1 MSGLSS
7 RSSAAPAFLALS
19 CVGFI
24 ASAPAYAADRP
35 AESAKVHA
43 ADDQEKQLNR
53 DEIVVNGKTV
63 PATTLESPK
72 ATRSLLDTTQT
83 VTIIGDQTIRKQ
95 NLLTLR
101 DVLQTIP
108 GITFGAGEGGG
119 GYGDSINLRGYSANN
134 DITIDGVRDSAQYS
148 RSETFNLQQVE
159 VYNGANSVF
168 GGGGSVGGTINLV
181 TKRPQAET
189 LTVVSGGVGTD
200 DYYRTTLDSNVRVS
214 DLVAVRLNAVAHKND
229 IPGRDVEN
237 NKRWAVA
244 PSLIVGV
251 TGPTSLTLQY
261 LHQEDE
267 NVPVY
272 GVPYYRSA
280 LYSGALPGV
289 DNSGYYGI
297 ANLDKQDITVDQA
310 TATVS
315 HRFSDKVSIRNL
327 SRWQRVQ
334 QDSLTS
340 APQGVFCLANNRTPT
355 GAACTASFT
364 APVIDGGVL
373 RPATAAA
380 PFVVTVQPGFFLG
393 NGPRG
398 FVRNQENQILYNQT
412 DLRAVFDTAGLEHT
426 LVVGASVSQEDYT
439 IVTGNTLRTATG
451 VTVVQSPIEL
461 ANPNTNYSDAFN
473 FIESGR
479 SQGSTSNAAVYAFDT
494 IKVIPQIEVNFGLR
508 YEHAKGTFRA
518 DTFSTAVTTPATLG
532 TYARGLNQTSDET
545 LFSYRGGINF
555 KPIETVSLYASYGN
569 ATTPTS
575 ATVRLGCGT
584 LINAPAGQLDPCDVK
599 PEKAVNYELGAK
611 ADLFSRKLQLT
622 AAVFRNERTN
632 YRVATNEPI
641 VTTLGV
647 NDGRS
652 RVDGIALGASGS
664 ISHAFSIF
672 ANYTYLKAKVIQS
685 VSNFCLAN
693 PGPVRTTVGTVTTTT
708 NPCGNSAAILDTQAG
723 QELTNTPKHS
733 GSLFTTYTLP
743 FGLQLGYGLTYQG
756 AFALNNSALATPLA
770 PTTVVTPVFHS
781 SDYLTHRAFLS
792 YTVGNGL
799 TAQLNVQNFTNE
811 KYYTGIRNN
820 GWATPGEARSVRL
833 TLFYSL

>member
-1 MSGLSS
+1 MSGFSS
-7 RSSAAPAFLALS
+7 RSSTAPAFLALS
-19 CVGFI
+19 CVGLI
-24 ASAPAYAADRP
+24 ASAPAYAADRS
-35 AESAKVHA
+35 ADSAKVHA
-43 ADDQEKQLNR
+43 ADDQDKQLER
-53 DEIVVNGKTV
+53 DEIVVNGKSV

-189 LTVVSGGVGTD
+189 LTVVSGGIGTD

-251 TGPTSLTLQY
+251 EGPTSLTLQY

-267 NVPVY
+267 NIPVY
-272 GVPYYRSA
+272 GVPYFRNA
-280 LYSGALPGV
+280 VNSGPLPGA
-289 DNSGYYGI
+289 DNAGYYGI

-315 HRFSDKVSIRNL
+315 HRFSDNVSIRNL
-327 SRWQRVQ
+327 SRWQRVK

-340 APQGVFCLANNRTPT
+340 APQGVFCLSTGFQPTPLNNMAVT
-355 GAACTASFT
+355 
-364 APVIDGGVL
+364 
-373 RPATAAA
+373 PATCPAAA
-380 PFVVTVQPGFFLG
+380 GTVAAQNVPGTYYPS
-393 NGPRG
+393 GPRG
-398 FVRNQENQILYNQT
+398 SVRNQENQILYNQT

-426 LVVGASVSQEDYT
+426 LVIGASFSQEDYS
-439 IVTGNTLRTATG
+439 IVSGNTLRNADGT
-451 VTVVQSPIEL
+451 TVPQVPINL
-461 ANPNTNYSDAFN
+461 ANPNTNYTGAFN
-473 FIESGR
+473 FIKSGN
-479 SQGSTSNAAVYAFDT
+479 SEGDTTNAAVYAFDT
-494 IKVIPQIEVNFGLR
+494 IKVIPQIEVNFGVR

-518 DTFSTAVTTPATLG
+518 DTFATAVTTPATLG
-532 TYARGLNQTSDET
+532 AYTRGLNQTSDET

-584 LINAPAGQLDPCDVK
+584 LISAPAGQLDPCDVK

-611 ADLFSRKLQLT
+611 ADLFARKLQLT

-632 YRVATNEPI
+632 YRVATNDPI

-652 RVDGIALGASGS
+652 RVDGIALGASGNVS
-664 ISHAFSIF
+664 KAFSIF
-672 ANYTYLKAKVIQS
+672 ANYTYLKAKILQS

-693 PGPVRTTVGTVTTTT
+693 PGPVGSTTIT
-708 NPCGNSAAILDTQAG
+708 NPCGNSVAIPDTQAG
-723 QELTNTPKHS
+723 QELANTPKHS
-733 GSLFTTYTLP
+733 GSLFSTYTLP

-756 AFALNNSALATPLA
+756 AFPLNQSALATPLA
-770 PTTVVTPVFHS
+770 PTAAVTPVFHS
-781 SDYLTHRAFLS
+781 ADYLIHRAFLS

-833 TLFYSL
+833 TLFYSM

>member
-1 MSGLSS
+1 MSGFSS

-24 ASAPAYAADRP
+24 ASAPAHAADRP
-35 AESAKVHA
+35 AEAAKLHA
-43 ADDQEKQLNR
+43 TDDQDKQLER
-53 DEIVVNGKTV
+53 DEIVVNGKNA

-189 LTVVSGGVGTD
+189 LTVVSGGVGSD
-200 DYYRTTLDSNVRVS
+200 DYYRTTIDSNVRVS

-229 IPGRDVEN
+229 IPGRDVEY

-251 TGPTSLTLQY
+251 EGPTSLTLQY

-272 GVPYYRSA
+272 GVPYFRNA
-280 LYSGALPGV
+280 VNNGPLPGA

-297 ANLDKQDITVDQA
+297 RNLDKQDITVDQA

-315 HRFSDKVSIRNL
+315 HSFSDKVSIRNL

-340 APQGVFCLANNRTPT
+340 APQGVFCLSTGFQPLPLTNVATTPLTCAATSAT
-355 GAACTASFT
+355 G
-364 APVIDGGVL
+364 PQNI
-373 RPATAAA
+373 
-380 PFVVTVQPGFFLG
+380 PGTYYPS
-393 NGPRG
+393 GPRG

-412 DLRAVFDTAGLEHT
+412 DLRSVFDTAGLEHT
-426 LVVGASVSQEDYT
+426 LVLGASFAQEDYT

-451 VTVVQSPIEL
+451 ATVAQPPINL
-461 ANPNTNYSDAFN
+461 ANPNTDYTGAFN
-473 FIESGR
+473 FIQAGR
-479 SQGSTSNAAVYAFDT
+479 SQGTTSNAAVYAFDT

-508 YEHAKGTFRA
+508 YEHAKGRFRA
-518 DTFSTAVTTPATLG
+518 DTFSVVPDATLG
-532 TYARGLNQTSDET
+532 TYTRGLNQTSDET

-569 ATTPTS
+569 STTPTS

-632 YRVATNEPI
+632 YRVATNDPI

-672 ANYTYLKAKVIQS
+672 ANYTYLKAKIIQS

-708 NPCGNSAAILDTQAG
+708 NACGNSAAILDTQAG
-723 QELTNTPKHS
+723 QALANTPKHS
-733 GSLFTTYTLP
+733 GSLFATYTLP

-756 AFALNNSALATPLA
+756 AFPLNQSALATPLA

-781 SDYLTHRAFLS
+781 ADYLTHRAFLS

-833 TLFYSL
+833 TLFYSM

>member
-1 MSGLSS
+1 MSGFSS

-24 ASAPAYAADRP
+24 ASASAHAADRP
-35 AESAKVHA
+35 AEAAKLHA
-43 ADDQEKQLNR
+43 TDDQNKQLER
-53 DEIVVNGKTV
+53 DEIVVNGKNA

-189 LTVVSGGVGTD
+189 LTVVSGGVGSD
-200 DYYRTTLDSNVRVS
+200 DYYRTTIDSNVRVS

-229 IPGRDVEN
+229 IPGRDVEY

-251 TGPTSLTLQY
+251 EGPTSLTLQY

-272 GVPYYRSA
+272 GVPYFRNA
-280 LYSGALPGV
+280 VNNGPLPGA

-297 ANLDKQDITVDQA
+297 RNLDKQDITVDQA

-315 HRFSDKVSIRNL
+315 HSFSDKVSIRNL

-340 APQGVFCLANNRTPT
+340 APQGVFCLSTGFQPLPLTNVATTPLTCAATSAT
-355 GAACTASFT
+355 G
-364 APVIDGGVL
+364 PQNI
-373 RPATAAA
+373 
-380 PFVVTVQPGFFLG
+380 PGTYYPS
-393 NGPRG
+393 GPRG

-412 DLRAVFDTAGLEHT
+412 DLRSVFDTAGLEHT
-426 LVVGASVSQEDYT
+426 LVLGASFAQEDYT

-451 VTVVQSPIEL
+451 ATVAQPPINL
-461 ANPNTNYSDAFN
+461 ANPNTDYTGAFN
-473 FIESGR
+473 FIQAGR
-479 SQGSTSNAAVYAFDT
+479 SQGTTSNAAVYAFDT

-508 YEHAKGTFRA
+508 YEHAKGRFRA
-518 DTFSTAVTTPATLG
+518 DTFSVVPDATLG
-532 TYARGLNQTSDET
+532 TYTRGLNQTSDET

-569 ATTPTS
+569 STTPTS

-632 YRVATNEPI
+632 YRVATNDPI

-672 ANYTYLKAKVIQS
+672 ANYTYLKAKIIQS

-708 NPCGNSAAILDTQAG
+708 NACGNSAAILDTQAG
-723 QELTNTPKHS
+723 QALANTPKHS
-733 GSLFTTYTLP
+733 GSLFATYTLP

-756 AFALNNSALATPLA
+756 AFPLNQSALATPLA

-781 SDYLTHRAFLS
+781 ADYLTHRAFLS

-833 TLFYSL
+833 TLFYSM

>member
-24 ASAPAYAADRP
+24 ASAPAYAADKP
-35 AESAKVHA
+35 VDAAKTHMV
-43 ADDQEKQLNR
+43 DDQEKQLNR

-189 LTVVSGGVGTD
+189 LMVVSGGVGTD

-267 NVPVY
+267 NIPVY
-272 GVPYYRSA
+272 GVPYFRNA
-280 LYSGALPGV
+280 VNSGPLPGA
-289 DNSGYYGI
+289 DNSAYYGI
-297 ANLDKQDITVDQA
+297 RNLDKQDITVDQA

-315 HRFSDKVSIRNL
+315 HSFSDKVSIRNL

-340 APQGVFCLANNRTPT
+340 APQAPNPNGFCLSTGFQPIATSNVSTTPL
-355 GAACTASFT
+355 ACT
-364 APVIDGGVL
+364 
-373 RPATAAA
+373 PA
-380 PFVVTVQPGFFLG
+380 QQLG
-393 NGPRG
+393 SYIPSGPRG

-412 DLRAVFDTAGLEHT
+412 DFRAVFDTAGLEHT
-426 LVVGASVSQEDYT
+426 LVLGASVSQEDYT
-439 IVTGNTLRTATG
+439 IVTGNTLRTADGT
-451 VTVVQSPIEL
+451 TVAQQPINL
-461 ANPNTNYSDAFN
+461 ANPNTDYTGAFN

-479 SQGSTSNAAVYAFDT
+479 SQGTTSNAAVYAFDT
-494 IKVIPQIEVNFGLR
+494 IKIIPQIEANFGLR

-518 DTFSTAVTTPATLG
+518 DTFSTAVTIPATLG
-532 TYARGLNQTSDET
+532 TYTRGLNQTSDET

-569 ATTPTS
+569 STTPTS

-584 LINAPAGQLDPCDVK
+584 LIGTPAIGGAGAGTVDPCDVQ
-599 PEKAVNYELGAK
+599 PEKAVNYEIGAK
-611 ADLFSRKLQLT
+611 ADLFGRKLQLT
-622 AAVFRNERTN
+622 AALFRNERTN
-632 YRVATNEPI
+632 YRVATNDPI

-647 NDGRS
+647 TDGRS

-664 ISHAFSIF
+664 VSKAWSIF
-672 ANYTYLKAKVIQS
+672 ANYTYLDGKVLQS
-685 VSNFCLAN
+685 VSNFCLDN
-693 PGPVRTTVGTVTTTT
+693 PGTRSTTVTTPTTITTTIT
-708 NPCGNSAAILDTQAG
+708 NPCGNSAAVLDPQKD
-723 QELTNTPKHS
+723 QQLTNTPKHS

-770 PTTVVTPVFHS
+770 PTVVTPVFHS
-781 SDYLTHRAFLS
+781 ADYLTHRAFLS

>member
-189 LTVVSGGVGTD
+189 LMVVSGGVGTD

-267 NVPVY
+267 NIPVY
-272 GVPYYRSA
+272 GVPYFRNA
-280 LYSGALPGV
+280 VNNGPLPGA
-289 DNSGYYGI
+289 DNSAYYGI
-297 ANLDKQDITVDQA
+297 RNLDKQDITVDQA

-315 HRFSDKVSIRNL
+315 HSFSDKVSIRNL

-340 APQGVFCLANNRTPT
+340 APQAPNPNGFCLSTGFQPIATSNVSTTPL
-355 GAACTASFT
+355 ACT
-364 APVIDGGVL
+364 
-373 RPATAAA
+373 PA
-380 PFVVTVQPGFFLG
+380 QQLG
-393 NGPRG
+393 SYIPSGPRG

-412 DLRAVFDTAGLEHT
+412 DFRAVFDTAGLEHT
-426 LVVGASVSQEDYT
+426 LVLGASVSQEDYT
-439 IVTGNTLRTATG
+439 IVTGNTLRTADGT
-451 VTVVQSPIEL
+451 TVAQQPINL
-461 ANPNTNYSDAFN
+461 ANPNTDYTGAFN

-479 SQGSTSNAAVYAFDT
+479 SQGTTSNAAVYAFDT
-494 IKVIPQIEVNFGLR
+494 IKIIPQIEANFGLR

-518 DTFSTAVTTPATLG
+518 DTFSTAVTIPATLG
-532 TYARGLNQTSDET
+532 TYTRGLNQTSDET

-569 ATTPTS
+569 STTPTS

-584 LINAPAGQLDPCDVK
+584 LIGTPAIGGAGAGTVDPCDVQ
-599 PEKAVNYELGAK
+599 PEKAVNYEIGAK
-611 ADLFSRKLQLT
+611 ADLFGRKLQLT
-622 AAVFRNERTN
+622 AALFRNERTN
-632 YRVATNEPI
+632 YRVATNDPI

-647 NDGRS
+647 TDGRS

-664 ISHAFSIF
+664 VSKAWSIF
-672 ANYTYLKAKVIQS
+672 ANYTYLDGKVLQS
-685 VSNFCLAN
+685 VSNFCLDN
-693 PGPVRTTVGTVTTTT
+693 PGTRSTTVTTPTTITTTIT
-708 NPCGNSAAILDTQAG
+708 NPCGNSAAVLDPQKD
-723 QELTNTPKHS
+723 QQLTNTPKHS
-733 GSLFTTYTLP
+733 GTLFTTYTLP

-781 SDYLTHRAFLS
+781 ADYLTHRAFLS

>member
-24 ASAPAYAADRP
+24 ASAPAYAADKP
-35 AESAKVHA
+35 ADA
-43 ADDQEKQLNR
+43 ARTHVVDDQDKLLVR
-53 DEIVVNGKTV
+53 DEIVVNGKSV

-229 IPGRDVEN
+229 IPGRDVEY

-251 TGPTSLTLQY
+251 EGPTSLTLQY

-267 NVPVY
+267 NIPVY
-272 GVPYYRSA
+272 GVPYFRNA
-280 LYSGALPGV
+280 VNDGPLPGA
-289 DNSGYYGI
+289 DNSAYYGI
-297 ANLDKQDITVDQA
+297 RNLDKQDITVDQA

-315 HRFSDKVSIRNL
+315 HSFSDKVSIRNL

-340 APQGVFCLANNRTPT
+340 APQGVFCLSTGFQPLPLTNVATTPLAC
-355 GAACTASFT
+355 AA
-364 APVIDGGVL
+364 GQ
-373 RPATAAA
+373 AT
-380 PFVVTVQPGFFLG
+380 PGTYYPS
-393 NGPRG
+393 GPRG

-412 DLRAVFDTAGLEHT
+412 DFRAVFDTAGLEHT
-426 LVVGASVSQEDYT
+426 LVVGASFAQEDYT
-439 IVTGNTLRTATG
+439 IVTGNTLRTANG
-451 VTVVQSPIEL
+451 ATVAQPPINL
-461 ANPNTNYSDAFN
+461 ANPNTDYTGAFN

-479 SQGSTSNAAVYAFDT
+479 SQGTTSNAAVYAFDT
-494 IKVIPQIEVNFGLR
+494 IKIIPQIEANFGLR

-518 DTFSTAVTTPATLG
+518 DTFSTAVTVPATLG
-532 TYARGLNQTSDET
+532 TYTRGLDQTSDET

-584 LINAPAGQLDPCDVK
+584 LISAPSGQLDPCDVK
-599 PEKAVNYELGAK
+599 PEKAVNYEIGAK
-611 ADLFSRKLQLT
+611 ADLFARKLQLT
-622 AAVFRNERTN
+622 AALFRNERTN
-632 YRVATNEPI
+632 YRVATNDPI

-652 RVDGIALGASGS
+652 RVDGIALGASGN
-664 ISHAFSIF
+664 ISRAFSIF
-672 ANYTYLKAKVIQS
+672 ANYTYLKAKILQS

-693 PGPVRTTVGTVTTTT
+693 PGPVGTTVGTTTTIT
-708 NPCGNSAAILDTQAG
+708 NPCGNSVAIPDTQAG
-723 QELTNTPKHS
+723 QELANTPKHS

-756 AFALNNSALATPLA
+756 AFALNQSALATPLA

-781 SDYLTHRAFLS
+781 ADYLTHRAFLS

>member
-1 MSGLSS
+1 MSGFSS

-35 AESAKVHA
+35 AEAAKVHA
-43 ADDQEKQLNR
+43 TDDQDKQLER
-53 DEIVVNGKTV
+53 DEIVVNGKNA

-189 LTVVSGGVGTD
+189 LTVVSGGVGSD
-200 DYYRTTLDSNVRVS
+200 DYYRTTIDSNVRVS

-229 IPGRDVEN
+229 IPGRDVEY

-251 TGPTSLTLQY
+251 EGPTSLTLQY

-272 GVPYYRSA
+272 GVPYFRNA
-280 LYSGALPGV
+280 VNNGPLPGA

-297 ANLDKQDITVDQA
+297 RNLDAQDITVDQA

-315 HRFSDKVSIRNL
+315 HSFSDKVSIRNL

-340 APQGVFCLANNRTPT
+340 APQGVFCLSTGFQPLPLTNVATTPLTCAATSAT
-355 GAACTASFT
+355 G
-364 APVIDGGVL
+364 PQNI
-373 RPATAAA
+373 
-380 PFVVTVQPGFFLG
+380 PGTYYPS
-393 NGPRG
+393 GPRG

-412 DLRAVFDTAGLEHT
+412 DLRSVFDTAGLEHT
-426 LVVGASVSQEDYT
+426 LVLGASFAQEDYT

-451 VTVVQSPIEL
+451 ATVAQLPINL
-461 ANPNTNYSDAFN
+461 ANPNTDYTGAFN
-473 FIESGR
+473 FIQAGR
-479 SQGSTSNAAVYAFDT
+479 SQGTTSNAAVYAFDT

-518 DTFSTAVTTPATLG
+518 DTFSVVPDATLG
-532 TYARGLNQTSDET
+532 TYTRGLNQTSDET

-632 YRVATNEPI
+632 YRVATNDPI

-672 ANYTYLKAKVIQS
+672 ANYTYLKAKIIQS

-708 NPCGNSAAILDTQAG
+708 NACGNSAAILDTQAG
-723 QELTNTPKHS
+723 QALANTPKHS
-733 GSLFTTYTLP
+733 GSLFATYTLP
-743 FGLQLGYGLTYQG
+743 FGLQVGYGLTYQG
-756 AFALNNSALATPLA
+756 AFPLNQSALATPLA

-781 SDYLTHRAFLS
+781 ADYVTHRAFLS

-820 GWATPGEARSVRL
+820 GWATPGESRSVRL
-833 TLFYSL
+833 TLFYSM

>member
-1 MSGLSS
+1 MSGPSS

-24 ASAPAYAADRP
+24 ASAPAYAADKP
-35 AESAKVHA
+35 VDAAKTHMV
-43 ADDQEKQLNR
+43 DDQEKQLNR

-168 GGGGSVGGTINLV
+168 GGGGSVGGTINLI

-229 IPGRDVEN
+229 IPGRDVES

-251 TGPTSLTLQY
+251 EGPTSLTLQY

-272 GVPYYRSA
+272 GVPYFRNA
-280 LYSGALPGV
+280 VNNGPLPGA
-289 DNSGYYGI
+289 DNSAYYGI
-297 ANLDKQDITVDQA
+297 RNLDKQDITVDQA

-315 HRFSDKVSIRNL
+315 HSFSDKVSIRNL

-340 APQGVFCLANNRTPT
+340 APQAPNPNGFCLSTGFQPIATSNVSTTPL
-355 GAACTASFT
+355 ACT
-364 APVIDGGVL
+364 
-373 RPATAAA
+373 PA
-380 PFVVTVQPGFFLG
+380 QQLG
-393 NGPRG
+393 SYIPSGPRG

-412 DLRAVFDTAGLEHT
+412 DFRAVFDTAGLEHT
-426 LVVGASVSQEDYT
+426 LVFGASVSQEDYT
-439 IVTGNTLRTATG
+439 IVTGNTLRTADGT
-451 VTVVQSPIEL
+451 TVAQQPINL
-461 ANPNTNYSDAFN
+461 ANPNTDYTGAFN

-479 SQGSTSNAAVYAFDT
+479 SQGTTSNAAVYAFDT
-494 IKVIPQIEVNFGLR
+494 IKIIPQIEANFGLR

-518 DTFSTAVTTPATLG
+518 DTFSTAVTVPATLG
-532 TYARGLNQTSDET
+532 TYTRGLNQTSDET

-584 LINAPAGQLDPCDVK
+584 LISAPSGQLDPCDVK
-599 PEKAVNYELGAK
+599 PEKAVNYEIGAK
-611 ADLFSRKLQLT
+611 ADLFARKLQLT

-632 YRVATNEPI
+632 YRVATNDPI

-652 RVDGIALGASGS
+652 RVDGIALGASGN
-664 ISHAFSIF
+664 ISRAFSIF
-672 ANYTYLKAKVIQS
+672 ANYTYLKAKILQS

-693 PGPVRTTVGTVTTTT
+693 PGPVSTTVGTTTTIT
-708 NPCGNSAAILDTQAG
+708 NPCGNSVAIPDTQAG
-723 QELTNTPKHS
+723 QQLTNTPKHS

-781 SDYLTHRAFLS
+781 ADYLTHRAFLS

-811 KYYTGIRNN
+811 KYYTSIRNN

>member
-1 MSGLSS
+1 MSGFSS

-24 ASAPAYAADRP
+24 ASASAHAADRP
-35 AESAKVHA
+35 AEAAKLHA
-43 ADDQEKQLNR
+43 TDDQDKQLER
-53 DEIVVNGKTV
+53 DEIVVNGKNA

-189 LTVVSGGVGTD
+189 LTVVSGGVGSD
-200 DYYRTTLDSNVRVS
+200 DYYRTTIDSNVRVS

-229 IPGRDVEN
+229 IPGRDVEY

-251 TGPTSLTLQY
+251 EGPTSLTLQY

-272 GVPYYRSA
+272 GVPYFRNA
-280 LYSGALPGV
+280 VNNGPLPGA

-297 ANLDKQDITVDQA
+297 RNLDKQDITVDQA

-315 HRFSDKVSIRNL
+315 HSFSDKVSIRNL

-340 APQGVFCLANNRTPT
+340 APQGVFCLSTGFQPLPLTNVATTPLTCAATSAT
-355 GAACTASFT
+355 G
-364 APVIDGGVL
+364 PQNI
-373 RPATAAA
+373 
-380 PFVVTVQPGFFLG
+380 PGTYYPS
-393 NGPRG
+393 GPRG

-412 DLRAVFDTAGLEHT
+412 DLRSVFDTAGLEHT
-426 LVVGASVSQEDYT
+426 LVLGASFAQEDYT

-451 VTVVQSPIEL
+451 ATVAQPPINL
-461 ANPNTNYSDAFN
+461 ANPNTDYTGAFN
-473 FIESGR
+473 FIQAGR
-479 SQGSTSNAAVYAFDT
+479 SQGTTSNAAVYAFDT

-508 YEHAKGTFRA
+508 YEHAKGRFRA
-518 DTFSTAVTTPATLG
+518 DTFSVVPDATLG
-532 TYARGLNQTSDET
+532 TYTRGLNQTSDET

-569 ATTPTS
+569 STTPTS

-632 YRVATNEPI
+632 YRVATNDPI

-672 ANYTYLKAKVIQS
+672 ANYTYLKAKIIQS

-708 NPCGNSAAILDTQAG
+708 NACGNSAAILDTQAG
-723 QELTNTPKHS
+723 QALANTPKHS
-733 GSLFTTYTLP
+733 GSLFATYTLP

-756 AFALNNSALATPLA
+756 AFPLNQSALATPLA

-781 SDYLTHRAFLS
+781 ADYLTHRAFLS

-833 TLFYSL
+833 TLFYSM

>member
-24 ASAPAYAADRP
+24 ASAPAYAADKP
-35 AESAKVHA
+35 ADA
-43 ADDQEKQLNR
+43 ARTHVVDDQDKLLVR
-53 DEIVVNGKTV
+53 DEIVVNGKSV

-229 IPGRDVEN
+229 IPGRDVEY

-251 TGPTSLTLQY
+251 EGPTSLTLQY

-267 NVPVY
+267 NTPVY
-272 GVPYYRSA
+272 GVPYFRNA
-280 LYSGALPGV
+280 VNDGPLPGA
-289 DNSGYYGI
+289 DNSAYYGI
-297 ANLDKQDITVDQA
+297 RNLDKQDITVDQA

-315 HRFSDKVSIRNL
+315 HSFSDKVSIRNL

-340 APQGVFCLANNRTPT
+340 APQGVFCLSTGFQPLPLTNVATTPLAC
-355 GAACTASFT
+355 AA
-364 APVIDGGVL
+364 GQ
-373 RPATAAA
+373 AT
-380 PFVVTVQPGFFLG
+380 PGTYYPS
-393 NGPRG
+393 GPRG

-412 DLRAVFDTAGLEHT
+412 DFRAVFDTAGLEHT
-426 LVVGASVSQEDYT
+426 MVLGASFAQEDYT
-439 IVTGNTLRTATG
+439 IVTGNTLRTANG
-451 VTVVQSPIEL
+451 ATVAQPPINL
-461 ANPNTNYSDAFN
+461 ANPNTDYTGAFN

-479 SQGSTSNAAVYAFDT
+479 SQGTTSNAAVYAFDT
-494 IKVIPQIEVNFGLR
+494 IKIIPQIEANFGLR

-518 DTFSTAVTTPATLG
+518 DTFSTAVTVPATLG
-532 TYARGLNQTSDET
+532 TYTRGLNQTSDET

-584 LINAPAGQLDPCDVK
+584 LISAPSGQLDPCDVK
-599 PEKAVNYELGAK
+599 PEKAVNYEIGAK
-611 ADLFSRKLQLT
+611 ADLFARKLQLT
-622 AAVFRNERTN
+622 AALFRNERTN
-632 YRVATNEPI
+632 YRVATNDPI

-652 RVDGIALGASGS
+652 RVDGIALGASGN
-664 ISHAFSIF
+664 ISRAFSIF
-672 ANYTYLKAKVIQS
+672 ANYTYLKAKILQS

-693 PGPVRTTVGTVTTTT
+693 PGPVSTTVGTTTTIT
-708 NPCGNSAAILDTQAG
+708 NPCGNSVAIPDTQAG
-723 QELTNTPKHS
+723 QELANTPKHS

-756 AFALNNSALATPLA
+756 AFALNQSALATPLA

-781 SDYLTHRAFLS
+781 ADYLTHRAFLS

>member
-1 MSGLSS
+1 MSGFSS

-24 ASAPAYAADRP
+24 ASAPAHAADRP
-35 AESAKVHA
+35 AEAAKVHA
-43 ADDQEKQLNR
+43 TDDQDKQLER
-53 DEIVVNGKTV
+53 DEIVVNGKNA

-189 LTVVSGGVGTD
+189 LTVVSGGVGSD
-200 DYYRTTLDSNVRVS
+200 DYYRTTIDSNVRVS

-229 IPGRDVEN
+229 IPGRDVEY

-251 TGPTSLTLQY
+251 EGPTSLTLQY

-272 GVPYYRSA
+272 GVPYFRNA
-280 LYSGALPGV
+280 VNNGPLPGA

-297 ANLDKQDITVDQA
+297 RNLDAQDITVDQA

-315 HRFSDKVSIRNL
+315 HSFSDKVSIRNL

-340 APQGVFCLANNRTPT
+340 APQGVFCLSTGFQPLPLTNVATTPLTCAATSAT
-355 GAACTASFT
+355 G
-364 APVIDGGVL
+364 PQNI
-373 RPATAAA
+373 
-380 PFVVTVQPGFFLG
+380 PGTYYPS
-393 NGPRG
+393 GPRG

-412 DLRAVFDTAGLEHT
+412 DLRSVFDTAGLEHT
-426 LVVGASVSQEDYT
+426 LVLGASFAQEDYT
-439 IVTGNTLRTATG
+439 IVTGNTLRTANG
-451 VTVVQSPIEL
+451 ATVAQPPINL
-461 ANPNTNYSDAFN
+461 ANPNTDYTGAFN
-473 FIESGR
+473 FIQAGR
-479 SQGSTSNAAVYAFDT
+479 SQGTTSNAAVYAFDT

-518 DTFSTAVTTPATLG
+518 DTFSVVPDATLG
-532 TYARGLNQTSDET
+532 TYTRGLNQTSDET

-632 YRVATNEPI
+632 YRVATNDPI

-672 ANYTYLKAKVIQS
+672 ANYTYLKAKIIQS

-708 NPCGNSAAILDTQAG
+708 NACGNSAAILDTQAG
-723 QELTNTPKHS
+723 QALANTPKHS
-733 GSLFTTYTLP
+733 GSLFATYTLP

-756 AFALNNSALATPLA
+756 AFPLNQSALATPLT

-781 SDYLTHRAFLS
+781 ADYLTHRAFLS

-833 TLFYSL
+833 TLFYSM

>member
-1 MSGLSS
+1 MSGFSS

-24 ASAPAYAADRP
+24 ASASAHAADRP
-35 AESAKVHA
+35 AEAAKLHA
-43 ADDQEKQLNR
+43 TDDQDKQLER
-53 DEIVVNGKTV
+53 DEIVVNGKNA

-189 LTVVSGGVGTD
+189 LTVVSGGVGSD
-200 DYYRTTLDSNVRVS
+200 DYYRTTIDSNVRVS

-229 IPGRDVEN
+229 IPGRDVEY

-251 TGPTSLTLQY
+251 EGSTSLTLQY

-272 GVPYYRSA
+272 GVPYFRNA
-280 LYSGALPGV
+280 VNNGPLPGA

-297 ANLDKQDITVDQA
+297 RNLDKQDITVDQA

-315 HRFSDKVSIRNL
+315 HSFSDKVSIRNL

-340 APQGVFCLANNRTPT
+340 APQGVFCLSTGFQPLPLTNVATTPLTCAATSAT
-355 GAACTASFT
+355 G
-364 APVIDGGVL
+364 PQNI
-373 RPATAAA
+373 
-380 PFVVTVQPGFFLG
+380 PGTYYPS
-393 NGPRG
+393 GPRG

-412 DLRAVFDTAGLEHT
+412 DLRSVFDTAGLEHT
-426 LVVGASVSQEDYT
+426 LVLGASFAQEDYT

-451 VTVVQSPIEL
+451 ATVAQPPINL
-461 ANPNTNYSDAFN
+461 ANPNTDYTGAFN
-473 FIESGR
+473 FIQAGR
-479 SQGSTSNAAVYAFDT
+479 SQGTTSNAAVYAFDT

-508 YEHAKGTFRA
+508 YEHAKGRFRA
-518 DTFSTAVTTPATLG
+518 DTFSVVPDATLG
-532 TYARGLNQTSDET
+532 TYTRGLNQTSDET

-569 ATTPTS
+569 STTPTS

-632 YRVATNEPI
+632 YRVATNDPI

-672 ANYTYLKAKVIQS
+672 ANYTYLKAKIIQS

-708 NPCGNSAAILDTQAG
+708 NACGNSAAILDTQAG
-723 QELTNTPKHS
+723 QALANTPKHS
-733 GSLFTTYTLP
+733 GSLFATYTLP

-756 AFALNNSALATPLA
+756 AFPLNQSALATPLA

-781 SDYLTHRAFLS
+781 ADYLTHRAFLS

-833 TLFYSL
+833 TLFYSM

>member
-1 MSGLSS
+1 MSGFSS

-24 ASAPAYAADRP
+24 ASAPAHAADRP
-35 AESAKVHA
+35 AEAAKVHA
-43 ADDQEKQLNR
+43 TDDQDKQLER
-53 DEIVVNGKTV
+53 DEIVVNGKNA

-189 LTVVSGGVGTD
+189 LTVVSGGVGSD
-200 DYYRTTLDSNVRVS
+200 DYYRTTIDSNVRVS

-229 IPGRDVEN
+229 IPGRDVEY

-251 TGPTSLTLQY
+251 EGPTSLTLQY

-272 GVPYYRSA
+272 GVPYFRNA
-280 LYSGALPGV
+280 VNNGPLPGA

-297 ANLDKQDITVDQA
+297 RNLDAQDITVDQA

-315 HRFSDKVSIRNL
+315 HSFSDKVSIRNL

-340 APQGVFCLANNRTPT
+340 APQGVFCLSTGFQPLPLTNVATTPLTCAATSAT
-355 GAACTASFT
+355 G
-364 APVIDGGVL
+364 PQNI
-373 RPATAAA
+373 
-380 PFVVTVQPGFFLG
+380 PGTYYPS
-393 NGPRG
+393 GPRG

-412 DLRAVFDTAGLEHT
+412 DLRSVFDTAGLEHT
-426 LVVGASVSQEDYT
+426 LVLGASFAQEDYT

-451 VTVVQSPIEL
+451 ATVAQPPINL
-461 ANPNTNYSDAFN
+461 ANPNTDYSGAFN
-473 FIESGR
+473 LIQAGR
-479 SQGSTSNAAVYAFDT
+479 SQGTTSNAAVYAFDT

-518 DTFSTAVTTPATLG
+518 DTFSVVPDATLG
-532 TYARGLNQTSDET
+532 TYTRGLNQTSDET

-632 YRVATNEPI
+632 YRVATNDPI

-672 ANYTYLKAKVIQS
+672 ANYTYLKAKIIQS

-708 NPCGNSAAILDTQAG
+708 NACGNSAAILDTQAG
-723 QELTNTPKHS
+723 QALANTPKHS
-733 GSLFTTYTLP
+733 GSLFATYTLP

-756 AFALNNSALATPLA
+756 AFPLNQSALATPLA
-770 PTTVVTPVFHS
+770 PTTVVTPVFDS
-781 SDYLTHRAFLS
+781 ADYLTHRAFLS

-833 TLFYSL
+833 TLFYSM

>member
-19 CVGFI
+19 CVGLI

-168 GGGGSVGGTINLV
+168 GGGGSVGGTINLI

-251 TGPTSLTLQY
+251 EGPTSLTLQY

-272 GVPYYRSA
+272 GVPYFRNA
-280 LYSGALPGV
+280 VNNGPLPGA
-289 DNSGYYGI
+289 DNSAYYGI
-297 ANLDKQDITVDQA
+297 RNLDKQDITVDQA

-315 HRFSDKVSIRNL
+315 HGFSDKVSIRNL

-340 APQGVFCLANNRTPT
+340 APQAPNPNGFCLSTGFQPIATSNVSTTPL
-355 GAACTASFT
+355 ACT
-364 APVIDGGVL
+364 
-373 RPATAAA
+373 PA
-380 PFVVTVQPGFFLG
+380 QQLG
-393 NGPRG
+393 SYIPSGPRG

-412 DLRAVFDTAGLEHT
+412 DLRSVFDTAGLEHT
-426 LVVGASVSQEDYT
+426 LVLGASVSQEDYT
-439 IVTGNTLRTATG
+439 IVTGNTLRTADGT
-451 VTVVQSPIEL
+451 TVAQQPINL
-461 ANPNTNYSDAFN
+461 ANPNTDYTGAFN

-479 SQGSTSNAAVYAFDT
+479 SQGTTSNAAVYAFDT
-494 IKVIPQIEVNFGLR
+494 IKIIPQIEANFGLR

-518 DTFSTAVTTPATLG
+518 DTFSTAVTIPATLG
-532 TYARGLNQTSDET
+532 TYTRGLNQTSDET

-569 ATTPTS
+569 STTPTS

-584 LINAPAGQLDPCDVK
+584 LIGTPAIGGAGAGTVDPCDVQ
-599 PEKAVNYELGAK
+599 PEKAVNYEIGAK
-611 ADLFSRKLQLT
+611 ADLFGRKLQLT
-622 AAVFRNERTN
+622 AALFRNERTN
-632 YRVATNEPI
+632 YRVATNDPI

-647 NDGRS
+647 TDGRS

-664 ISHAFSIF
+664 VSKAWSIF
-672 ANYTYLKAKVIQS
+672 ANYTYLDGKVLQS
-685 VSNFCLAN
+685 VSNFCLDN
-693 PGPVRTTVGTVTTTT
+693 PGTRSTTVTTPTTITTTIT
-708 NPCGNSAAILDTQAG
+708 NPCGNSAAVLDPQKD
-723 QELTNTPKHS
+723 QQLTNTPKHS

-781 SDYLTHRAFLS
+781 ADYLTHRAFLS

-799 TAQLNVQNFTNE
+799 TAQLNVQNFTND

-820 GWATPGEARSVRL
+820 GWATPGEARSARL

>member
-1 MSGLSS
+1 MSGPSS

-214 DLVAVRLNAVAHKND
+214 DLVAVRLNAVAHMND

-251 TGPTSLTLQY
+251 EGPTSLTLQY

-272 GVPYYRSA
+272 GVPYFRNA
-280 LYSGALPGV
+280 VNNGPLPGA
-289 DNSGYYGI
+289 DNSAYYGI
-297 ANLDKQDITVDQA
+297 RNLDKQDITVDQA

-315 HRFSDKVSIRNL
+315 HSFSDKVSIRNL

-340 APQGVFCLANNRTPT
+340 APQGVFCLSTGFQPLPLTNVATTPLT
-355 GAACTASFT
+355 CAA
-364 APVIDGGVL
+364 GQ
-373 RPATAAA
+373 AT
-380 PFVVTVQPGFFLG
+380 PGSYYPS
-393 NGPRG
+393 GPRG

-412 DLRAVFDTAGLEHT
+412 DLRSVLDTAGLEHT
-426 LVVGASVSQEDYT
+426 LVLGASVSQEDYT

-451 VTVVQSPIEL
+451 ATVAQPPINL
-461 ANPNTNYSDAFN
+461 ANPNTDYTGPFN
-473 FIESGR
+473 FVQAGR
-479 SQGSTSNAAVYAFDT
+479 SQGTTSNAAVYAFDT

-508 YEHAKGTFRA
+508 YEHAKGRFRA
-518 DTFSTAVTTPATLG
+518 DTFSVVPDATLG
-532 TYARGLNQTSDET
+532 NYTRGLNQTSDET

-632 YRVATNEPI
+632 YRVATNDPI

-672 ANYTYLKAKVIQS
+672 ANYTYLKAKIIQS

-708 NPCGNSAAILDTQAG
+708 NPCGNSAAIPDAQAG
-723 QELTNTPKHS
+723 QALGNTPKHS
-733 GSLFTTYTLP
+733 GSLFATYTLP

-756 AFALNNSALATPLA
+756 AFPLNQSALATPLA
-770 PTTVVTPVFHS
+770 PTMAVTPVFNS
-781 SDYLTHRAFLS
+781 ADYLTHRAFLS

-833 TLFYSL
+833 TLFYSM

>member
-24 ASAPAYAADRP
+24 ASAPAYAADKP
-35 AESAKVHA
+35 VDAAKTHMV
-43 ADDQEKQLNR
+43 DDQEKQLNR

-251 TGPTSLTLQY
+251 EGPTSLTLQY

-272 GVPYYRSA
+272 GVPYFRNA
-280 LYSGALPGV
+280 VNNGPLPGA
-289 DNSGYYGI
+289 DNSAYYGI
-297 ANLDKQDITVDQA
+297 RNLDKQDITVDQA

-315 HRFSDKVSIRNL
+315 HSFSDKVSIRNL

-340 APQGVFCLANNRTPT
+340 APQAPNPNGFCLSTGFQPIATSNVSTTPL
-355 GAACTASFT
+355 ACT
-364 APVIDGGVL
+364 
-373 RPATAAA
+373 PA
-380 PFVVTVQPGFFLG
+380 QQLG
-393 NGPRG
+393 SYIPSGPRG

-412 DLRAVFDTAGLEHT
+412 DFRAVFDTAGLEHT
-426 LVVGASVSQEDYT
+426 LVFGASVSQEDYT
-439 IVTGNTLRTATG
+439 IVTGNTLRTADGT
-451 VTVVQSPIEL
+451 TVAQQPINL
-461 ANPNTNYSDAFN
+461 ANPNTDYTGAFN

-479 SQGSTSNAAVYAFDT
+479 SQGTTSNAAVYAFDT
-494 IKVIPQIEVNFGLR
+494 IKIIPQIEANFGLR

-518 DTFSTAVTTPATLG
+518 DTFSTAVTVPATLG
-532 TYARGLNQTSDET
+532 TYTRGLNQTSDET

-584 LINAPAGQLDPCDVK
+584 LISAPSGQLDPCDVK
-599 PEKAVNYELGAK
+599 PEKAVNYEIGAK
-611 ADLFSRKLQLT
+611 ADLFARKLQLT

-632 YRVATNEPI
+632 YRVATNDPI

-652 RVDGIALGASGS
+652 RVDGIALGASGN
-664 ISHAFSIF
+664 ISRAFSIF
-672 ANYTYLKAKVIQS
+672 ANYTYLKAKILQS

-693 PGPVRTTVGTVTTTT
+693 PGPVSTTVGTTTTIT
-708 NPCGNSAAILDTQAG
+708 NPCGNSVAIPDTQAG
-723 QELTNTPKHS
+723 QQLTNTPKHS

-781 SDYLTHRAFLS
+781 ADYLTHRAFLS

-811 KYYTGIRNN
+811 KYYTSIRNN

>member
-1 MSGLSS
+1 MSGPSS

-53 DEIVVNGKTV
+53 NEIVVNGKTV

-189 LTVVSGGVGTD
+189 LMVVSGGVGTD

-267 NVPVY
+267 NIPVY
-272 GVPYYRSA
+272 GVPYFRNA
-280 LYSGALPGV
+280 VNNGPLPGA
-289 DNSGYYGI
+289 DNSAYYGI
-297 ANLDKQDITVDQA
+297 RNLDKQDITVDQA

-315 HRFSDKVSIRNL
+315 HSFSDKVSIRNL

-340 APQGVFCLANNRTPT
+340 APQAPNPNGFCLSTGFQPIATSNVSTTPL
-355 GAACTASFT
+355 ACT
-364 APVIDGGVL
+364 
-373 RPATAAA
+373 PA
-380 PFVVTVQPGFFLG
+380 QQLG
-393 NGPRG
+393 SYIPSGPRG

-412 DLRAVFDTAGLEHT
+412 DFRAVFDTAGLEHT
-426 LVVGASVSQEDYT
+426 LVLGASVSQEDYT
-439 IVTGNTLRTATG
+439 IVTGNTLRTADGT
-451 VTVVQSPIEL
+451 TVAQQPINL
-461 ANPNTNYSDAFN
+461 ANPNTDYTGAFN

-479 SQGSTSNAAVYAFDT
+479 SQGTTSNAAVYAFDT
-494 IKVIPQIEVNFGLR
+494 IKIIPQIEANFGLR

-518 DTFSTAVTTPATLG
+518 DTFSTAVTIPATLG
-532 TYARGLNQTSDET
+532 TYTRGLNQTSDET

-569 ATTPTS
+569 STTPTS

-584 LINAPAGQLDPCDVK
+584 LIGTPAIGGAGAGTVDPCDVQ
-599 PEKAVNYELGAK
+599 PEKAVNYEIGAK
-611 ADLFSRKLQLT
+611 ADLFGRKLQLT
-622 AAVFRNERTN
+622 AALFRNERTN
-632 YRVATNEPI
+632 YRVATNDPI

-647 NDGRS
+647 TDGRS

-664 ISHAFSIF
+664 VSKAWSIF
-672 ANYTYLKAKVIQS
+672 ANYTYLDGKVLQS
-685 VSNFCLAN
+685 VSNFCLDN
-693 PGPVRTTVGTVTTTT
+693 PGTRSTTVTTPTTITTTIT
-708 NPCGNSAAILDTQAG
+708 NPCGNSAAVLDPQKD
-723 QELTNTPKHS
+723 QQLTNTPKHS

-781 SDYLTHRAFLS
+781 ADYLTHRAFLS

>member
-1 MSGLSS
+1 MSGLTS

-189 LTVVSGGVGTD
+189 LMVVSGGVGTD

-267 NVPVY
+267 NIPVY
-272 GVPYYRSA
+272 GVPYFRNA
-280 LYSGALPGV
+280 VNNGPLPGA
-289 DNSGYYGI
+289 DNSAYYGI
-297 ANLDKQDITVDQA
+297 RNLDKQDITVDQA

-315 HRFSDKVSIRNL
+315 HSFSDKVSIRNL

-340 APQGVFCLANNRTPT
+340 APQAPNPNGFCLSTGFQPIATSNVSTTPL
-355 GAACTASFT
+355 ACT
-364 APVIDGGVL
+364 
-373 RPATAAA
+373 PA
-380 PFVVTVQPGFFLG
+380 QQLG
-393 NGPRG
+393 SYIPSGPRG

-412 DLRAVFDTAGLEHT
+412 DFRAVFDTAGLEHT
-426 LVVGASVSQEDYT
+426 LVLGASVSQEDYT
-439 IVTGNTLRTATG
+439 IVTGNTLRTADGT
-451 VTVVQSPIEL
+451 TVAQQPINL
-461 ANPNTNYSDAFN
+461 ANPNTDYTGAFN

-479 SQGSTSNAAVYAFDT
+479 SQGTTSNAAVYAFDT
-494 IKVIPQIEVNFGLR
+494 IKIIPQIEANFGLR

-518 DTFSTAVTTPATLG
+518 DTFSTAVTIPATLG
-532 TYARGLNQTSDET
+532 TYTRGLNQTSDET

-569 ATTPTS
+569 STTPTS

-584 LINAPAGQLDPCDVK
+584 LIGTPAIGGAGAGTVDPCDVQ
-599 PEKAVNYELGAK
+599 PEKAVNYEIGAK
-611 ADLFSRKLQLT
+611 ADLFGRKLQLT
-622 AAVFRNERTN
+622 AALFRNERTN
-632 YRVATNEPI
+632 YRVATNDPI

-647 NDGRS
+647 TDGRS

-664 ISHAFSIF
+664 VSKAWSIF
-672 ANYTYLKAKVIQS
+672 ANYTYLDGKVLQS
-685 VSNFCLAN
+685 VSNFCLDN
-693 PGPVRTTVGTVTTTT
+693 PGTRSTTVTTPTTITTTIT
-708 NPCGNSAAILDTQAG
+708 NPCGNSAAVLDPQKD
-723 QELTNTPKHS
+723 QQLTNTPKHS

-781 SDYLTHRAFLS
+781 ADYLTHRAFLS

>member
-1 MSGLSS
+1 MSGFSS
-7 RSSAAPAFLALS
+7 RSSAVPAFLALS

-35 AESAKVHA
+35 ADAAKVHA
-43 ADDQEKQLNR
+43 ADEQDKQLER
-53 DEIVVNGKTV
+53 DEIVVNGKSA

-229 IPGRDVEN
+229 IPGRDVEY

-244 PSLIVGV
+244 PSLTVGV

-272 GVPYYRSA
+272 GVPYFRNA
-280 LYSGALPGV
+280 VNDGPLPGA
-289 DNSGYYGI
+289 DNSAYYGI
-297 ANLDKQDITVDQA
+297 RNLDKQDITVDQA

-315 HRFSDKVSIRNL
+315 HSFSDKVSVRNL

-340 APQGVFCLANNRTPT
+340 APQGVFCLSTGFQPLPATNVATTPGVCPVATPT
-355 GAACTASFT
+355 
-364 APVIDGGVL
+364 
-373 RPATAAA
+373 TAA
-380 PFVVTVQPGFFLG
+380 QNMPGTYYPS
-393 NGPRG
+393 GPRG

-412 DLRAVFDTAGLEHT
+412 DLRSVFDTAGLEHT
-426 LVVGASVSQEDYT
+426 LVLGASFSQEDYT

-451 VTVVQSPIEL
+451 ATVAQPPINL
-461 ANPNTNYSDAFN
+461 ANPNTDYTGPFN
-473 FIESGR
+473 FIEAGR
-479 SQGSTSNAAVYAFDT
+479 SQGTTSNAAVYAFDT

-518 DTFSTAVTTPATLG
+518 DTFSVAVGPTLG
-532 TYARGLNQTSDET
+532 AYTRGLNQTSDET

-569 ATTPTS
+569 STTPTS

-584 LINAPAGQLDPCDVK
+584 LIGTPAIGGAGAGTVDPCDVK
-599 PEKAVNYELGAK
+599 PEKAVNYEIGAK
-611 ADLFSRKLQLT
+611 ADLFGRKLQLT
-622 AAVFRNERTN
+622 AALFRNERTN
-632 YRVATNEPI
+632 YRVATNDPI

-647 NDGRS
+647 TDGRS
-652 RVDGIALGASGS
+652 RVDGIALGASGNVS
-664 ISHAFSIF
+664 KAWSIF
-672 ANYTYLKAKVIQS
+672 ANYTYLDGTVLQS

-693 PGPVRTTVGTVTTTT
+693 PGTRGTTTIT
-708 NPCGNSAAILDTQAG
+708 NPCGNSAAVLDPQKD
-723 QELTNTPKHS
+723 QQLTNTPKHS

-781 SDYLTHRAFLS
+781 ADYLTHRAFLS
-792 YTVGNGL
+792 YTLGNGL

-820 GWATPGEARSVRL
+820 GWATPGEARSVRF

>member
-168 GGGGSVGGTINLV
+168 GGGGSVGGTINLI

-272 GVPYYRSA
+272 GVPYFRNA
-280 LYSGALPGV
+280 VNNGPLPGA
-289 DNSGYYGI
+289 DNSAYYGI
-297 ANLDKQDITVDQA
+297 RNLDKQDITVDQA

-315 HRFSDKVSIRNL
+315 HSFSDKVSIRNL

-340 APQGVFCLANNRTPT
+340 APQAPNPNGFCLSTGFQPIATSNVSTTPL
-355 GAACTASFT
+355 ACT
-364 APVIDGGVL
+364 
-373 RPATAAA
+373 PA
-380 PFVVTVQPGFFLG
+380 QQLG
-393 NGPRG
+393 SYIPSGPRG

-412 DLRAVFDTAGLEHT
+412 DLRSVFDTAGLEHT
-426 LVVGASVSQEDYT
+426 LVLGASVSQEDYT
-439 IVTGNTLRTATG
+439 IVTGNTLRTADGT
-451 VTVVQSPIEL
+451 TVAQQPINL
-461 ANPNTNYSDAFN
+461 ANPNTDYTGAFN

-479 SQGSTSNAAVYAFDT
+479 SQGTTSNAAVYAFDT
-494 IKVIPQIEVNFGLR
+494 IKIIPQIEANFGLR

-518 DTFSTAVTTPATLG
+518 DTFSTAVTIPATLG
-532 TYARGLNQTSDET
+532 TYTRGLNQTSDET

-569 ATTPTS
+569 STTPTS

-584 LINAPAGQLDPCDVK
+584 LIGTPAIGGAGAGTVDPCDVQ
-599 PEKAVNYELGAK
+599 PEKAVNYEIGAK
-611 ADLFSRKLQLT
+611 ADLFGRKLQLT
-622 AAVFRNERTN
+622 AALFRNERTN
-632 YRVATNEPI
+632 YRVATNDPI

-647 NDGRS
+647 TDGRS

-664 ISHAFSIF
+664 VSKAWSIF
-672 ANYTYLKAKVIQS
+672 ANYTYLDGKVLQS
-685 VSNFCLAN
+685 VSNFCLDN
-693 PGPVRTTVGTVTTTT
+693 PGTRSTTVTTPTTITTTIT
-708 NPCGNSAAILDTQAG
+708 NPCGNSAAVLDPQKD
-723 QELTNTPKHS
+723 QQLTNTPKHS

-781 SDYLTHRAFLS
+781 ADYLTHRAFLS

>member
-19 CVGFI
+19 CVGLI

-168 GGGGSVGGTINLV
+168 GGGGSVGGTINLI

-251 TGPTSLTLQY
+251 EGPTSLTLQY

-272 GVPYYRSA
+272 GVPYFRNA
-280 LYSGALPGV
+280 VNNGPLPGA
-289 DNSGYYGI
+289 DNSAYYGI
-297 ANLDKQDITVDQA
+297 RNLDKQDITVDQA

-315 HRFSDKVSIRNL
+315 HGFSDKVSIRNL

-340 APQGVFCLANNRTPT
+340 APQAPNPNGFCLSTGFQPIATSNVSTTPL
-355 GAACTASFT
+355 ACT
-364 APVIDGGVL
+364 
-373 RPATAAA
+373 PA
-380 PFVVTVQPGFFLG
+380 QQLG
-393 NGPRG
+393 SYIPSGPRG

-412 DLRAVFDTAGLEHT
+412 DLRSVFDTAGLEHT
-426 LVVGASVSQEDYT
+426 LVLGASVSQEDYT
-439 IVTGNTLRTATG
+439 IVTGNTLRTADGT
-451 VTVVQSPIEL
+451 TVAQQPINL
-461 ANPNTNYSDAFN
+461 ANPNTDYTGAFN

-479 SQGSTSNAAVYAFDT
+479 SQGTTSNAAVYAFDT
-494 IKVIPQIEVNFGLR
+494 IKIIPQIEANFGLR

-518 DTFSTAVTTPATLG
+518 DTFSTAVTIPATLG
-532 TYARGLNQTSDET
+532 TYTRGLNQTSDET

-569 ATTPTS
+569 STTPTS

-584 LINAPAGQLDPCDVK
+584 LIGTPAIGGAGAGTVDPCDVQ
-599 PEKAVNYELGAK
+599 PEKAVNYEIGAK
-611 ADLFSRKLQLT
+611 ADLFGRKLQLT
-622 AAVFRNERTN
+622 AALFRNERTN
-632 YRVATNEPI
+632 YRVATNDPI

-647 NDGRS
+647 TDGRS

-664 ISHAFSIF
+664 VSKAWSIF
-672 ANYTYLKAKVIQS
+672 ANYTYLDGKVLQS
-685 VSNFCLAN
+685 VSNFCLDN
-693 PGPVRTTVGTVTTTT
+693 PGTRSTTVTTPTTITTTIT
-708 NPCGNSAAILDTQAG
+708 NPCGNSAAVLDPQKD
-723 QELTNTPKHS
+723 QQLTNTPKHS

-781 SDYLTHRAFLS
+781 ADYLTHRAFLS

-820 GWATPGEARSVRL
+820 GWATPGEARSARL

>member
-1 MSGLSS
+1 M
-7 RSSAAPAFLALS
+7 
-19 CVGFI
+19 V
-24 ASAPAYAADRP
+24 
-35 AESAKVHA
+35 
-43 ADDQEKQLNR
+43 DDQEKQLNR

-229 IPGRDVEN
+229 IPGRDVES

-251 TGPTSLTLQY
+251 EGPTSLTLQY

-272 GVPYYRSA
+272 GVPYFRNA
-280 LYSGALPGV
+280 VNNGPLPGA
-289 DNSGYYGI
+289 DNSAYYGI
-297 ANLDKQDITVDQA
+297 RNLDKQDITVDQA

-315 HRFSDKVSIRNL
+315 HSFSDKVSIRNL

-340 APQGVFCLANNRTPT
+340 APQAPNPNGFCLSTGFQPIATSNVSTTPL
-355 GAACTASFT
+355 ACT
-364 APVIDGGVL
+364 
-373 RPATAAA
+373 PA
-380 PFVVTVQPGFFLG
+380 QQLG
-393 NGPRG
+393 SYIPSGPRG

-412 DLRAVFDTAGLEHT
+412 DFRAVFDTAGLEHT
-426 LVVGASVSQEDYT
+426 LVFGASVSQEDYT
-439 IVTGNTLRTATG
+439 IVTGNTLRTADGT
-451 VTVVQSPIEL
+451 TVAQQPINL
-461 ANPNTNYSDAFN
+461 ANPNTDYTGAFN

-479 SQGSTSNAAVYAFDT
+479 SQGTTSNAAVYAFDT
-494 IKVIPQIEVNFGLR
+494 IKIIPQIEANFGLR

-518 DTFSTAVTTPATLG
+518 DTFSTAVTVPATLG
-532 TYARGLNQTSDET
+532 TYTRGLNQTSDET

-584 LINAPAGQLDPCDVK
+584 LISAPSGQLDPCDVK
-599 PEKAVNYELGAK
+599 PEKAVNYEIGAK
-611 ADLFSRKLQLT
+611 ADLFARKLQLT

-632 YRVATNEPI
+632 YRVATNDPI

-652 RVDGIALGASGS
+652 RVDGIALGASGN
-664 ISHAFSIF
+664 ISRAFSIF
-672 ANYTYLKAKVIQS
+672 ANYTYLKAKILQS

-693 PGPVRTTVGTVTTTT
+693 PGPVSTTVGTTTTIT
-708 NPCGNSAAILDTQAG
+708 NPCGNSVAIPDTQAG
-723 QELTNTPKHS
+723 QQLTNTPKHS

-781 SDYLTHRAFLS
+781 ADYLTHRAFLS

-811 KYYTGIRNN
+811 KYYTSIRNN

>member
-1 MSGLSS
+1 MSGFSS

-35 AESAKVHA
+35 AEAAKVHA
-43 ADDQEKQLNR
+43 TDDQDKQLER
-53 DEIVVNGKTV
+53 DEIVVNGKNA

-189 LTVVSGGVGTD
+189 LTVVSGGVGSD
-200 DYYRTTLDSNVRVS
+200 DYYRTTIDSNVRVS

-229 IPGRDVEN
+229 IPGRDVEY

-251 TGPTSLTLQY
+251 EGPTSLTLQY

-272 GVPYYRSA
+272 GVPYFRNA
-280 LYSGALPGV
+280 VNNGPLPGA

-297 ANLDKQDITVDQA
+297 RNLDAQDITVDQA

-315 HRFSDKVSIRNL
+315 HSFSDKVSIRNL

-340 APQGVFCLANNRTPT
+340 APQGVFCLSTGFQPLPLTNVATTPLTCAATSAT
-355 GAACTASFT
+355 G
-364 APVIDGGVL
+364 PQNI
-373 RPATAAA
+373 
-380 PFVVTVQPGFFLG
+380 PGTYYPS
-393 NGPRG
+393 GPRG

-412 DLRAVFDTAGLEHT
+412 DLRSVFDTAGLEHT
-426 LVVGASVSQEDYT
+426 LVLGASFAQEDYT

-451 VTVVQSPIEL
+451 ATVAQPPINL
-461 ANPNTNYSDAFN
+461 ANPNTDYTGASN
-473 FIESGR
+473 FIQAGR
-479 SQGSTSNAAVYAFDT
+479 SQGTTSNAAVYAFDT

-518 DTFSTAVTTPATLG
+518 DTFSVVPDATLG
-532 TYARGLNQTSDET
+532 NYTRGLNQTSDET

-632 YRVATNEPI
+632 YRVATNDPI

-672 ANYTYLKAKVIQS
+672 ANYTYLKAKIIQS

-693 PGPVRTTVGTVTTTT
+693 PGPVRTTVGTVTTT
-708 NPCGNSAAILDTQAG
+708 NNACGNSAAILDTQAG
-723 QELTNTPKHS
+723 QALANTPKHS
-733 GSLFTTYTLP
+733 GSLFATYTLP

-756 AFALNNSALATPLA
+756 AFPLNQSALATPLA

-781 SDYLTHRAFLS
+781 ADYLTHRAFLS

-833 TLFYSL
+833 TLFYSM